1 MNFDLKHFSFG
12 RSLTIATLAALA
24 AGVIAGSLLPAAD
37 TGAVRSFTSLVEVL
51 GAIWV
56 RCFQMVVL
64 PLVVSI
70 LGVSI
75 LGSREHVG
83 VARMG
88 GRALAIF
95 VCVYVALA
103 VLSLLLF
110 PPLIRAS
117 GIARGAMASLAVDAS
132 ASSVADPSGS
142 PPLMDQLLE
151 IIPTNPIAAATDG
164 NILQIV
170 VFTIVFAVAA
180 GRLAAEK
187 REALV
192 AFFAP
197 VADAML
203 VIISWLLRVSPVAVF
218 ALALDAAREI
228 GLDAARALITFAIIT
243 SIVMVTAI
251 IGLIIVAGIFGRV
264 GIGRFMR
271 AAWPGQLVAL
281 TTRSSLASVPALV
294 EEARSRLGFSDR
306 VIGFGIPFA
315 ASTFKPNR
323 LVSSPGKL
331 LFLSWVYGVPIEPL
345 GYAFFIGYVMLLAA
359 TTVGIPNQHARHV
372 TLPAYIALGIPVE
385 GVILI
390 ASVDLIWDYTA
401 TALNTTGYLAS
412 TTLLARETASVA
424 SSQPSPEPAAS

>member
-1 MNFDLKHFSFG
+1 MNLSLERFSFG
-12 RSLTIATLAALA
+12 RSLTIASLGALA
-24 AGVIAGSLLPAAD
+24 AGVIAGMLLPSTD
-37 TGAVRSFTSLVEVL
+37 DGAVGSLTSLVEAL

-56 RCFQMVVL
+56 RCFQMVIL
-64 PLVVSI
+64 PLVVS
-70 LGVSI
+70 LLVVAI
-75 LGSREHVG
+75 LGSRARLG

-88 GRALAIF
+88 GTALAIF
-95 VCVYVALA
+95 VSIYVALA

-117 GIARGAMASLAVDAS
+117 GVARGAMAMLAVDPPA
-132 ASSVADPSGS
+132 ATVVGPSES
-142 PPLMDQLLE
+142 RSLMDQLLE
-151 IIPTNPIAAATDG
+151 IIPTNPIAAAAEG

-170 VFTIVFAVAA
+170 VFTILFAVAA
-180 GRLAAEK
+180 GRLAPEK

-218 ALALDAAREI
+218 ALALGASRQL

-251 IGLIIVAGIFGRV
+251 LGLTVVAGILGKV
-264 GIGRFMR
+264 GTARFIR

-294 EEARSRLGFSDR
+294 EEARSRLGFPDR

-331 LFLSWVYGVPIEPL
+331 LFLSWVYNIPIEPL
-345 GYAFFIGYVMLLAA
+345 GYAIFVGYVMLLAA

-372 TLPAYIALGIPVE
+372 TLPAYLALGIPVE
-385 GVILI
+385 GVVLI

-401 TALNTTGYLAS
+401 TALNTTGYLA
-412 TTLLARETASVA
+412 TTALLPRETGSVA
-424 SSQPSPEPAAS
+424 APEPSPEPVAS

>member
-1 MNFDLKHFSFG
+1 
-12 RSLTIATLAALA
+12 
-24 AGVIAGSLLPAAD
+24 
-37 TGAVRSFTSLVEVL
+37 
-51 GAIWV
+51 
-56 RCFQMVVL
+56 
-64 PLVVSI
+64 
-70 LGVSI
+70 
-75 LGSREHVG
+75 
-83 VARMG
+83 
-88 GRALAIF
+88 
-95 VCVYVALA
+95 
-103 VLSLLLF
+103 
-110 PPLIRAS
+110 
-117 GIARGAMASLAVDAS
+117 
-132 ASSVADPSGS
+132 
-142 PPLMDQLLE
+142 MDQLLE